1 MSFSGII
8 YMLRRNIKKSLR
20 RAEFGD
26 YQKIVIGALFLH
38 AGLCGRKDNQSSQV
52 RLEMAG
58 GNH

>member
-1 MSFSGII
+1 
-8 YMLRRNIKKSLR
+8 MLRRNIKKSLR

-26 YQKIVIGALFLH
+26 YQKIVTGALFLD

-52 RLEMAG
+52 RLEMTG